1 MTIDGPDELEK
12 LKEIGGICRD
22 VLRAMGAA
30 VRPGITPRELDVM
43 GGEMLA
49 ARGARSAPI
58 LAYDF
63 PGHTCIS
70 VGDTIAHGIPGNE
83 PLKEG
88 ELINIDVSAEKDG
101 FFGDTGA
108 SFPVGEVSDE
118 LKLLLKV
125 TESAQRKAM
134 FAARAGQPVN
144 VVGKTVEREARKH
157 GFKVIEGLNGHGV
170 GGWIHEEPSVPN
182 IYYARDK
189 VKLKEGQVITIEP
202 FLATK
207 SHQYA
212 EDTDGWTL
220 RLAQGGYGA
229 QFEHTF
235 VVTKGAPIILT
246 A

>member
-1 MTIDGPDELEK
+1 MTVDGPEQLEK
-12 LKEIGGICRD
+12 LREIGAICRD
-22 VLRAMGAA
+22 VLRAMALRIA
-30 VRPGITPRELDVM
+30 PGVTPRALDTM
-43 GGEMLA
+43 AGKMLA
-49 ARGARSAPI
+49 ERGAQSAPI

-70 VGDTIAHGIPGNE
+70 VGDAIAHGIPSDI

-108 SFPVGEVSDE
+108 SFPVGDVSAE
-118 LKLLLKV
+118 LKNLLKA
-125 TESAQRKAM
+125 TEAAQRKAM

-144 VVGKTVEREARKH
+144 VVGKAVEREAKKH
-157 GFKVIEGLNGHGV
+157 GLKIIEGLNGHGV
-170 GGWIHEEPSVPN
+170 GAWIHEDPSVPN
-182 IYYARDK
+182 IYYPSERTR
-189 VKLKEGQVITIEP
+189 LKEGQVITIEP

-212 EDTDGWTL
+212 EDEDGWTL
-220 RLAQGGYGA
+220 RLAQGGHGA

-235 VVTKGAPIILT
+235 MVTKGAPVVFT
-246 A
+246 N